1 MATRYEV
8 RSSQSGIL
16 YYPLND
22 SDDSTYAT
30 CVTQAAAISLQY
42 PNDQLSVQAAGSG
55 VQSARPPLTYQ
66 ELQALAASARRQT
79 VLLTPGPA

>member
-1 MATRYEV
+1 MATYEV

-16 YYPLND
+16 YYPLTD
-22 SDDSTYAT
+22 SLDSTYAT

-42 PNDQLSVQAAGSG
+42 PNDQLCVLPAGQS

-66 ELQALAASARRQT
+66 ELQALSSSARRQT
-79 VLLTPGPA
+79 VLLQQ

>member
-16 YYPLND
+16 RYPLDEASD
-22 SDDSTYAT
+22 SSYAT
-30 CVTQAAAISLQY
+30 CVTQAAALKLQY
-42 PNDQLSVQAAGSG
+42 PNDQMSVQAAGTG

-66 ELQALAASARRQT
+66 ELQALDASVRGQT

>member
-16 YYPLND
+16 FYPLND
-22 SDDSTYAT
+22 SDDATYAT
-30 CVTQAAAISLQY
+30 CQTQAATLGLAY
-42 PNDQLSVQAAGSG
+42 PNDQMSIQPVGTG

-66 ELQALAASARRQT
+66 ELQALASSVRRQT
-79 VLLTPGPA
+79 VLLTPGP